1 MLGSSLLEALQRTV
15 QVLESSGIDYA
26 LVGGLAATV
35 RGRVRSTRDCDVLVT
50 ASDTQVDRVKTGFRD
65 LGFSHLDRADR
76 HRLEDVQLLR
86 FWFAVE
92 ESGFSL
98 SVDVQVA
105 ESQFHREVVTRASVE
120 HFGPVKLRVA
130 TREDLILLKLLAWRP
145 IDRADAIDLA
155 ALNPAVL
162 EAPHLQ
168 DWARRLGL
176 EDRVTELRE
185 ALE

>member
-1 MLGSSLLEALQRTV
+1 MTARSSRRFVELRCWCPVLGSSLLEALQRTV

-50 ASDTQVDRVKTGFRD
+50 ASDTQVD
-65 LGFSHLDRADR
+65 
-76 HRLEDVQLLR
+76 
-86 FWFAVE
+86 
-92 ESGFSL
+92 
-98 SVDVQVA
+98 
-105 ESQFHREVVTRASVE
+105 REVVTRASVE